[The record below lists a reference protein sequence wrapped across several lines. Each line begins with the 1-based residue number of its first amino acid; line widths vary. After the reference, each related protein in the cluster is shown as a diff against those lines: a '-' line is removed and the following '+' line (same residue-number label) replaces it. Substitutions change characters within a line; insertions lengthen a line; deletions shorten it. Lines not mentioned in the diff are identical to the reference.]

1 MEEMMR
7 MVKDMWV
14 VEKEKV
20 REEEVMVMNNME
32 VMVVVVE
39 EMKGWLLE
47 EEAVVMNNMEV
58 MVVAVEE
65 TKGWLLE
72 EDR

>member
-1 MEEMMR
+1 VEEVMR

-14 VEKEKV
+14 VEKVKGEEEEKV
-20 REEEVMVMNNME
+20 REEEVVVMNNME
-32 VMVVVVE
+32 VM
-39 EMKGWLLE
+39 
-47 EEAVVMNNMEV
+47 MNNMEV

>member
-1 MEEMMR
+1 MMR

-20 REEEVMVMNNME
+20 REEEE
-32 VMVVVVE
+32 V
-39 EMKGWLLE
+39 
-47 EEAVVMNNMEV
+47 VVMNNMQV

-72 EDR
+72 DR

>member
-1 MEEMMR
+1 M
-7 MVKDMWV
+7 
-14 VEKEKV
+14 VEKVKG
-20 REEEVMVMNNME
+20 EEEV
-32 VMVVVVE
+32 
-39 EMKGWLLE
+39 
-47 EEAVVMNNMEV
+47 VVMNNMQV

>member
-1 MEEMMR
+1 VEEVMR

-14 VEKEKV
+14 VEKVKGEEEKV
-20 REEEVMVMNNME
+20 REEEVVVMNNME
-32 VMVVVVE
+32 VMVVAV
-39 EMKGWLLE
+39 
-47 EEAVVMNNMEV
+47 VVMNNMEV

>member
-20 REEEVMVMNNME
+20 REKEVMVMNNME

>member
-1 MEEMMR
+1 VEETIR
-7 MVKDMWV
+7 VVKDMWV
-14 VEKEKV
+14 VEKVKG
-20 REEEVMVMNNME
+20 EEEV
-32 VMVVVVE
+32 
-39 EMKGWLLE
+39 
-47 EEAVVMNNMEV
+47 VVMNNMQV